1 VTSDHKSLSDEPEA
15 PKGTALTQQLESNQP
30 SDTEDTGGDTAENTA
45 GDTPADITETDT
57 AEESETDTEESEAGA
72 DDTEESEAGA
82 DDTEE
87 SEAGADDT
95 EESEAGADDTESS
108 AAPRRKLSWALI
120 AVLLALLLAAAGM
133 TSWLYLHSYRSD
145 QQTNQAVADRALD
158 AAKAGTVAALS
169 YSPPT
174 LDQDLTAAKSHL
186 TGKFLTYY
194 TEFTDQVVRPAVKDK
209 AVSTTANVVRG
220 AVSELH
226 PDKATVLLFVNQTTT
241 SNDRPEP
248 ALMASSVLVTLDKVD
263 GNWLISDF
271 NPV

>member
-57 AEESETDTEESEAGA
+57 AEESET
-72 DDTEESEAGA
+72 
-82 DDTEE
+82 DTEE